1 MKNKEHYS
9 SLHKILGFYPDKIE
23 LYQQAFIHKS
33 AIAEGIIEQSWRNN
47 ERLEFLGD
55 AILSTVVADI
65 LYVKFRNKREGFL
78 TNTRS
83 KIVQR
88 ETLNRVALDLGLDK
102 HIVCAKKMHTH
113 GNDLYGNTLEAL
125 IGAIYLDKGYK
136 ACHKFV
142 SKVLIGKYINVDNL
156 ARKEV
161 NFKSALIEWSQK
173 TKFEISFELI
183 ESFMDE
189 ESNPVFQYAV
199 MLSDIQLGVGIGFSK
214 KEAQQ
219 NASKMAIKKIRKDPA
234 TQEIIAVLKKAND
247 PEAVTEELQEEKQLE
262 ILPAEE

>member
-1 MKNKEHYS
+1 
-9 SLHKILGFYPDKIE
+9 
-23 LYQQAFIHKS
+23 
-33 AIAEGIIEQSWRNN
+33 
-47 ERLEFLGD
+47 
-55 AILSTVVADI
+55 
-65 LYVKFRNKREGFL
+65 
-78 TNTRS
+78 
-83 KIVQR
+83 
-88 ETLNRVALDLGLDK
+88 
-102 HIVCAKKMHTH
+102 MHTH

-247 PEAVTEELQEEKQLE
+247 PEAVTEEQQEEKQLE

>member
-1 MKNKEHYS
+1 
-9 SLHKILGFYPDKIE
+9 
-23 LYQQAFIHKS
+23 
-33 AIAEGIIEQSWRNN
+33 
-47 ERLEFLGD
+47 
-55 AILSTVVADI
+55 
-65 LYVKFRNKREGFL
+65 
-78 TNTRS
+78 
-83 KIVQR
+83 
-88 ETLNRVALDLGLDK
+88 LNRVALDLGLDK

-125 IGAIYLDKGYK
+125 IGAIYLDKGYE

-199 MLSDIQLGVGIGFSK
+199 MLSEIQLGVGIGFSK

-234 TQEIIAVLKKAND
+234 TQEIIAGLKKAND
-247 PEAVTEELQEEKQLE
+247 PEAVNDEQQEEKQLE